1 MDYKEHFKKLHNRLN
16 DLKEQNEQFLK
27 QREQLLK
34 GLNNKELADDF
45 VNESNNILQE
55 VQRTGK
61 VDFDEIQKRLMKYAD
76 GI

>member
-16 DLKEQNEQFLK
+16 DLKEQNERFLK
-27 QREQLLK
+27 QRETLLK

-45 VNESNNILQE
+45 INESNNILQE

-61 VDFDEIQKRLMKYAD
+61 VDFDEIQKRLMKYAN

>member
-16 DLKEQNEQFLK
+16 DLKEQNEKFLK
-27 QREQLLK
+27 QRETLLK

-61 VDFDEIQKRLMKYAD
+61 VDFDEIQKRLMRYAN
-76 GI
+76 

>member
-45 VNESNNILQE
+45 INESNNILQE

-61 VDFDEIQKRLMKYAD
+61 VDFDEIQKRLMKYAN

>member
-16 DLKEQNEQFLK
+16 DLKEQNEQFVK

-34 GLNNKELADDF
+34 DLNNKELADDF

-61 VDFDEIQKRLMKYAD
+61 VDFDEIQKRLMKYAN
-76 GI
+76 

>member
-16 DLKEQNEQFLK
+16 DLKEQNEKFLK
-27 QREQLLK
+27 QRETLLK

-61 VDFDEIQKRLMKYAD
+61 VDFDEIQKRLMKYAN
-76 GI
+76 

>member
-16 DLKEQNEQFLK
+16 DLKEQNEKFLK
-27 QREQLLK
+27 QRETLLK

-61 VDFDEIQKRLMKYAD
+61 VDFDEIHKRLMKYAN
-76 GI
+76 

>member
-61 VDFDEIQKRLMKYAD
+61 VDFDEIQKRLMKYAN
-76 GI
+76 

>member
-16 DLKEQNEQFLK
+16 DLKEQNEKFLK
-27 QREQLLK
+27 QRETLLK

-45 VNESNNILQE
+45 INESNNILQE

-61 VDFDEIQKRLMKYAD
+61 VDFDEIQKRLMKYAN
-76 GI
+76 

>member
-16 DLKEQNEQFLK
+16 DLKEQNEKFLK
-27 QREQLLK
+27 QRETLLK

-45 VNESNNILQE
+45 VNEPNNILQE

-61 VDFDEIQKRLMKYAD
+61 VDFDEIQKRLMKYAN

>member
-27 QREQLLK
+27 QREKLLK

-61 VDFDEIQKRLMKYAD
+61 VDFDEIQKRLMKYAN
-76 GI
+76 